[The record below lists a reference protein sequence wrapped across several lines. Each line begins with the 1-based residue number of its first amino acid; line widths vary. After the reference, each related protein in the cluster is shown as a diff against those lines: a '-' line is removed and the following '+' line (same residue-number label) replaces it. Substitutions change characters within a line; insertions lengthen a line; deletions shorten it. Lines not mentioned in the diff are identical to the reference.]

1 MSIVHTVIDRL
12 RLNREP
18 VIALAAALVG
28 TYAGLD
34 PAAVEAA
41 LLDNPINAVVL
52 LAVVVAVR
60 SLVVSPA
67 TADDR
72 VAEKEAEVQG
82 ADAHAHGVSEV

>member
-72 VAEKEAEVQG
+72 VVEKEAEVQG